1 MRPTAGGAP
10 NHAAVA
16 AVTEPARASPP
27 RAYNMGSSYMHS
39 AGLTSISRPGWRPI
53 AFRKDANPRGER
65 CEPRIA
71 EALLGVTRRD
81 GQELLFTPG
90 WSLFRSETLVEWGSD
105 AGGVSGSNRK
115 RFRKPVFTAPAAR
128 MARPV

>member
-39 AGLTSISRPGWRPI
+39 VGLTSISRPGWRPI
-53 AFRKDANPRGER
+53 AFRKDTNPRGER

-81 GQELLFTPG
+81 GQGTFIYTG
-90 WSLFRSETLVEWGSD
+90 LV
-105 AGGVSGSNRK
+105 A
-115 RFRKPVFTAPAAR
+115 FPF
-128 MARPV
+128 